1 MWPFFFTPLLVSSA
15 FFARITGMA
24 SYSVAHL
31 QNDRMIKEEGI
42 TGVGRALRR
51 QDSRWMDTELW

>member
-42 TGVGRALRR
+42 TGVGGP
-51 QDSRWMDTELW
+51 